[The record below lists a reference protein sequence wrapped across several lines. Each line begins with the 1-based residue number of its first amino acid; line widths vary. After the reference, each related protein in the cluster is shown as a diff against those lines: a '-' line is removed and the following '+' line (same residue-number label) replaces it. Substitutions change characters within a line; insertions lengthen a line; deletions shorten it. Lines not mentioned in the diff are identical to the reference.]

1 MFRTAFNLQTGMPGI
16 GPTLRD
22 ARIRARVDMAEVE
35 ARTKIRA
42 KYLRAI
48 ENEEWDLLPGPV
60 YIKSFL
66 RTYGDY
72 LGLDSRMLVEEF
84 KRRYEEPAEHEMRP
98 MPPLRRE
105 REPEG
110 PRRSLT
116 FPPWLAV
123 VGVLVAVV
131 VILYIVGT
139 YSSGKHQNTQTT
151 NARAGVHN
159 HTHHHR
165 TPRHK
170 AKPKPAPPP
179 KPRKVSLQLIP
190 TGAVYVCLE
199 NGARKVLI
207 PGVTYDV
214 GQTIPT
220 ESAKEFFLTLGNA
233 NVQMKINGKLVA
245 VPQSTTGIG
254 LRIVPQ
260 GPFPLPAG
268 RAPTCT

>member
-1 MFRTAFNLQTGMPGI
+1 MPGI

-22 ARIRARVDMAEVE
+22 ARIRARIDVAEVE

-60 YIKSFL
+60 YIRSFL

-84 KRRYEEPAEHEMRP
+84 RRRYEQPADELHP
-98 MPPLRRE
+98 IAPLRRE
-105 REPEG
+105 RQPDRG
-110 PRRSLT
+110 PRRGVT

-131 VILYIVGT
+131 VVLYIVGT
-139 YSSGKHQNTQTT
+139 NSSNKHSNTQPTS
-151 NARAGVHN
+151 ARAGVHQGK
-159 HTHHHR
+159 HHHSASA
-165 TPRHK
+165 HK
-170 AKPKPAPPP
+170 ATTPAPH
-179 KPRKVSLQLIP
+179 KPRKVTLQLIP
-190 TGAVYVCLE
+190 TAPVYVCLE
-199 NGARKVLI
+199 NGARKAVI
-207 PGVTYDV
+207 PGVIYDV

-220 ESAKEFFLTLGNA
+220 ETAKEFFLTLGNA
-233 NVQMKINGKLVA
+233 NVQMKVNGKPVT
-245 VPQSTTGIG
+245 VPQSTTAIA

-260 GPFPLPAG
+260 GPSPLPPG
-268 RAPTCT
+268 RQPTCT